1 MVTSF
6 INNGLLVL
14 IVANFHKKYGFLLT
28 PTTLLDWQILE
39 KCENWATGPGKYL
52 KL

>member
-14 IVANFHKKYGFLLT
+14 IAANFHKKYGFLLT
-28 PTTLLDWQILE
+28 QPHSLITKFLKNAKTGLQVQ
-39 KCENWATGPGKYL
+39 ENI
-52 KL
+52 